1 MRHNWADDMFPG
13 NCTPTMDSP
22 ENIQRCLNCELLVE
36 CCHGNYST
44 CRAVR
49 KPKPQPKRHNNR
61 LAWTPDM
68 VRDVVEGRKTQRELA
83 RELGVSQYA
92 VHAAIGRMREEGKL

>member
-1 MRHNWADDMFPG
+1 MRH
-13 NCTPTMDSP
+13 DSP
-22 ENIQRCLNCELLVE
+22 ENIQRCLNCTLPVE
-36 CCHGNYST
+36 CCQGNFST

-49 KPKPQPKRHNNR
+49 KPKPQPRRRNNR
-61 LAWTPDM
+61 LDWTPDM
-68 VRDVVEGRKTQRELA
+68 VLDVVEGRKTQRELA